1 MLQSPMLPKPS
12 LTKFPLSGDVLQ
24 TINPWTWWNSAV
36 NQLGGQFGL
45 ININTM
51 ASGDPALEQNIVQN
65 VASYG
70 RQLGRVADVLNVLIA
85 TKGNLA
91 QLTPAQQ
98 QQIDAFQ
105 QLTEQINAAKKDHP
119 QELSSADTQ
128 KFLDRLTA
136 LKAANPALYDTLR
149 KKINAAI
156 NA

>member
-1 MLQSPMLPKPS
+1 MPDNTNI
-12 LTKFPLSGDVLQ
+12 TKLPLSGNVLQ

-51 ASGDPALEQNIVQN
+51 ASSDPALEQSIVQN
-65 VASYG
+65 IASYG
-70 RQLGRVADVLNVLIA
+70 KQLGRIADVLNVLIA

-105 QLTEQINAAKKDHP
+105 RLTEQINTAKKEHA
-119 QELSSADTQ
+119 QELSFADTQ

-136 LKAANPALYDTLR
+136 LKTANPALYDTLR

>member
-1 MLQSPMLPKPS
+1 MPPKPS
-12 LTKFPLSGDVLQ
+12 LTKFPFSGDVLQ

>member
-1 MLQSPMLPKPS
+1 MPPKPS

>member
-1 MLQSPMLPKPS
+1 MLQSPMPPKPS

>member
-1 MLQSPMLPKPS
+1 
-12 LTKFPLSGDVLQ
+12 
-24 TINPWTWWNSAV
+24 
-36 NQLGGQFGL
+36 
-45 ININTM
+45 M

>member
-1 MLQSPMLPKPS
+1 MLQSPMPPKPS
-12 LTKFPLSGDVLQ
+12 LTKFPFSGDVLQ

>member
-1 MLQSPMLPKPS
+1 MPDNTNI
-12 LTKFPLSGDVLQ
+12 TKLPLSGNVLQ

-51 ASGDPALEQNIVQN
+51 ASSDPALEQSIVQN
-65 VASYG
+65 IASYG
-70 RQLGRVADVLNVLIA
+70 KQLGRIADVLNVLIA

-105 QLTEQINAAKKDHP
+105 RLTEQINTAKQGRSP
-119 QELSSADTQ
+119 TISATETEQ
-128 KFLDRLTA
+128 FLARLAA
-136 LKAANPALYDTLR
+136 LKKNNPALHATLCAQI
-149 KKINAAI
+149 KASLTT
-156 NA
+156 

>member
-1 MLQSPMLPKPS
+1 MLPKPS

>member
-1 MLQSPMLPKPS
+1 MPPKPS
-12 LTKFPLSGDVLQ
+12 LTKFPLSGDVMQ
-24 TINPWTWWNSAV
+24 TINPWTWWNNAV

-51 ASGDPALEQNIVQN
+51 ASSDPALEQSIVQN

-70 RQLGRVADVLNVLIA
+70 KQLGRIADVLNVLIA

-105 QLTEQINAAKKDHP
+105 RLTEQINTAKQGCSP
-119 QELSSADTQ
+119 TISATETEQ
-128 KFLDRLTA
+128 FLARLAA
-136 LKAANPALYDTLR
+136 LKKNNPALHATLCAQI
-149 KKINAAI
+149 KASLAT
-156 NA
+156 